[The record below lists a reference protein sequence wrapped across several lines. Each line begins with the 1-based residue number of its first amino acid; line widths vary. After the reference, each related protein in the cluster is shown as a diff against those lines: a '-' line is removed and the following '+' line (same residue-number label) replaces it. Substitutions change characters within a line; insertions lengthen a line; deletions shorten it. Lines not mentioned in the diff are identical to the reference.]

1 MICETKTVAIQYTR
15 KSKLGIEHT
24 YTRNKTIVVIR
35 CDSCDAIF
43 ERDLGKMDYRRLS
56 NAYTHVCSHC
66 NQKQFAQRKGVER
79 RRFWNISVD
88 TDLDISKI

>member
-88 TDLDISKI
+88 TDLDIGKI